1 MRTLRCCSTA
11 TRDRD
16 HLRRSSSLWRRGG
29 TIAGWILPGATLALL
44 PKCPVCVAAYLALVS
59 GIGISVT
66 TAAYVRTSL
75 LMMSA
80 TTLLCLSLKY
90 ISRLGRKAA

>member
-16 HLRRSSSLWRRGG
+16 HFRRSWSLWRRGG

-59 GIGISVT
+59 GISISVT